1 MPTALV
7 PHPLARACRLLGALA
22 VLAAMPQLAAAS
34 CGNTAHKM
42 AEILNDTFTADTLV
56 LAHRGLWGKYS
67 GDAALPENSSRAV
80 LTADVQCMDGVELDV
95 KITQDGMPILMHDF
109 NLGRTTDVYAVVG
122 GGKYN
127 PATNQGANPTVS
139 SLPLATIK
147 RLHLLTPDR
156 STVTGWQVYSLD
168 ELFAYWKNNN
178 MQLPLIFDV
187 KTADGV
193 RAVHT
198 AALRAFPNH
207 PEQVV
212 AMKVNATLFP
222 HPAAFVGN
230 SVYVHAIPVYT
241 TNMLSSIDVP
251 ASRVEWQSY
260 AHTLEINVKQD
271 DGLLQ
276 GQKNAARAEGKR
288 IGVFQ
293 AIPDGP
299 VAGKFYNNNG
309 SCCYTLAEKFAPAY
323 QGNADTA
330 DHRGDTGF
338 RMSQRFGPIT
348 TDDPKTTMRVLKTN
362 GRRVS
367 HYAP

>member
-1 MPTALV
+1 MPILSA
-7 PHPLARACRLLGALA
+7 PHPLARACRLLSALA
-22 VLAAMPQLAAAS
+22 VLAALPQLAVAS
-34 CGNTAHKM
+34 CGNTANKM
-42 AEILNDTFTADTLV
+42 AEILNDKFTADTLV
-56 LAHRGLWGKYS
+56 LAHRGLWGKYAS
-67 GDAALPENSSRAV
+67 DPSLPENSSRAV

-95 KITQDGMPILMHDF
+95 KITKDGMPVLMHDY
-109 NLGRTTDVYAVVG
+109 NLGRTTDVYTVVG
-122 GGKYN
+122 GPKYN
-127 PATNQGANPTVS
+127 PINGLGSNPLVS
-139 SLPLATIK
+139 SMSLADIK

-156 STVTGWQVYSLD
+156 RTVTLWEVYSLD
-168 ELFAYWKNNN
+168 ELFAYWRKNN

-222 HPAAFVGN
+222 HPTTFAGN
-230 SVYVHAIPVYT
+230 AKYVHAIPVYT

-251 ASRVEWQSY
+251 ASRVEWQNY

-276 GQKNAARAEGKR
+276 GQKNAARASGKR

-299 VAGKFYNNNG
+299 LAGRFYNNNG
-309 SCCYTLAEKFAPAY
+309 SCCYALSKNFSSY
-323 QGNADTA
+323 QGKSDTA
-330 DHRGDTGF
+330 DHRGDIAF
-338 RMSQRFGPIT
+338 LMSQGFGLIT
-348 TDDPKTTMRVLKTN
+348 TDDPKGAMRTLKTN

>member
-1 MPTALV
+1 M
-7 PHPLARACRLLGALA
+7 
-22 VLAAMPQLAAAS
+22 
-34 CGNTAHKM
+34 
-42 AEILNDTFTADTLV
+42 
-56 LAHRGLWGKYS
+56 
-67 GDAALPENSSRAV
+67 
-80 LTADVQCMDGVELDV
+80 
-95 KITQDGMPILMHDF
+95 
-109 NLGRTTDVYAVVG
+109 
-122 GGKYN
+122 
-127 PATNQGANPTVS
+127 
-139 SLPLATIK
+139 
-147 RLHLLTPDR
+147 
-156 STVTGWQVYSLD
+156 QVYSLD

-230 SVYVHAIPVYT
+230 SRYVHAIPVYT

-330 DHRGDTGF
+330 DHRGDIGF

>member
-1 MPTALV
+1 MPTTLV

-34 CGNTAHKM
+34 CGNTANKM
-42 AEILNDTFTADTLV
+42 AEILNDKFTADTLV

-67 GDAALPENSSRAV
+67 GDPSIPENSSRAV
-80 LTADVQCMDGVELDV
+80 LNADVQYMDGVELDV
-95 KITQDGMPILMHDF
+95 KVTQDGMPVLSHDF
-109 NLGRTTDVYAVVG
+109 NLGRTTDVYTVVG

-127 PATNQGANPTVS
+127 PSTNLGANPLVS
-139 SLPLATIK
+139 SLSLANIK
-147 RLHLLTPDR
+147 RLHLLTPNR
-156 STVTGWQVYSLD
+156 GTVTGWEMYSLD
-168 ELFAYWKNNN
+168 ELFAYWKRNN

-198 AALRAFPNH
+198 AALKAFPNH

-222 HPAAFVGN
+222 HPAAFAGN
-230 SVYVHAIPVYT
+230 AKYVHAIPVYT
-241 TNMLSSIDVP
+241 TNMLSKIDVP
-251 ASRVEWQSY
+251 ASRVEWQRY

-288 IGVFQ
+288 IAIFQ

-299 VAGKFYNNNG
+299 GAGEFISNNG
-309 SCCYTLAEKFAPAY
+309 SCCYRLSQLYSSY
-323 QGNADTA
+323 QGKSDTA
-330 DHRGDTGF
+330 DHRGDIGF
-338 RMSQRFGPIT
+338 LMSQRFGLIT
-348 TDDPKTTMRVLKTN
+348 TDDPKSTMRTLKIN
-362 GRRVS
+362 GRRIS